1 MFSNNQ
7 LSIMKPLVAQMRD
20 RGYSYY
26 LAVQNV
32 SSSEYYDYDMFIYFS
47 DEEITSLSQYL
58 YTLPANT
65 IKYSIRSGNVSTSH
79 PENRMDIS
87 HLSSET
93 SLSINSYEFVSTNAN
108 FSTSFIVPDY
118 TYTEVKNGETSALSS
133 FMLVCGVLFVCI
145 CQMLRR

>member
-1 MFSNNQ
+1 MFSTNQ
-7 LSIMKPLVAQMRD
+7 LQIMKPLVAQMRD
-20 RGYSYY
+20 RGYNNY

-32 SSSEYYDYDMFIYFS
+32 FSSDYYDYDMFIYFS

-65 IKYSIRSGNVSTSH
+65 IKYSIRSGNASSSH
-79 PENRMDIS
+79 QDNRIDIT

-93 SLSINSYEFVSTNAN
+93 SLSIERYQFVSTNAK
-108 FSTSFIVPDY
+108 FSTAFIVPDY
-118 TYTEVKNGETSALSS
+118 TYTEVKNSETNALSS

>member
-1 MFSNNQ
+1 MFSTNQ
-7 LSIMKPLVAQMRD
+7 LTIMKSLVAQMRD
-20 RGYSYY
+20 RGYPYY

-32 SSSEYYDYDMFIYFS
+32 NSSEYYDYDMFIYFS
-47 DEEITSLSQYL
+47 DEEINSLSQYL
-58 YTLPANT
+58 YTLPVNA
-65 IKYSIRSGNVSTSH
+65 IKYSIRSGNASSSH
-79 PENRMDIS
+79 PENRIDIS

-93 SLSINSYEFVSTNAN
+93 SLSIDRYQFVSTNAK

-118 TYTEVKNGETSALSS
+118 TYTEVKNCETTALSS